1 MNISDKVVC
10 VDDSPGRNSKV
21 KSLELGKVYVI
32 EGVDPTPR
40 SNGPL
45 GLYLVGVPNYI
56 SPRGTVLGWVAT
68 RFRLL
73 ADLKAVSAAA
83 KAAQQQ
89 TLPTK

>member
-10 VDDSPGRNSKV
+10 VDDSPGRNSKA

-40 SNGPL
+40 PNGPL

-73 ADLKAVSAAA
+73 AAVKAEAAA
-83 KAAQQQ
+83 AAAQEQQ
-89 TLPTK
+89 TLQTK

>member
-10 VDDSPGRNSKV
+10 VDDSPGKNSKV

-32 EGVDPTPR
+32 EGVGPTPR
-40 SNGPL
+40 PNGPF
-45 GLYLVGVPNYI
+45 GLHLVGVPSYV

-73 ADLKAVSAAA
+73 ADLKAEAAA
-83 KAAQQQ
+83 TAAQQPL
-89 TLPTK
+89 TTTK